1 MPETCPACNKVYSN
15 KYNLAKHYVRQPLC
29 KKWQEL
35 NCEIK
40 SYVDYKF
47 AGSILEEPKS
57 NTTCQSCGIVYS
69 NVGNLNKHL
78 ESSLICSK
86 WDLYNSLEPVQSYM
100 KKYFRDA
107 DVNLNK
113 LPVYHIIW
121 NLYLTDR
128 DVAFKQDITIYDANE
143 IFWDI
148 IKTQNIKYVAAIL
161 PNTVDLPHATGT
173 YTITPRDNG
182 FTKSLDA
189 YGIASDVMYYDG
201 HTESIDL
208 AQYEAQIA
216 IFEEHRRKR
225 ENVLIFCNSGYQR
238 SLPFIVYYLVKYHH
252 DEVPTISQAMDIIL
266 PQIDKEQ
273 YKNKM
278 KFVEKIE
285 ELFSK
290 NGVVF

>member
-1 MPETCPACNKVYSN
+1 MPETCSACNKVYSN

-29 KKWQEL
+29 KKWQEM
-35 NCEIK
+35 NSEIK
-40 SYVDYKF
+40 SYVDDKF
-47 AGSILEEPKS
+47 AAPILEQPKD

-78 ESSLICSK
+78 ENSVICSK

-100 KKYFRDA
+100 KKYYRDA

-113 LPVYHIIW
+113 LPLYHIIW
-121 NLYLTDR
+121 NLFLTDR
-128 DVAFKQDITIYDANE
+128 DIAFKPDITDADASE
-143 IFWDI
+143 IFWDM

-161 PNTVDLPHATGT
+161 PNEHNTWGVNMKTNHK
-173 YTITPRDNG
+173 G
-182 FTKSLDA
+182 FTKSLDEH
-189 YGIASDVMYYDG
+189 GISNNVMLYDG

-208 AQYEAQIA
+208 AQYDAQIA

-225 ENVLIFCNSGYQR
+225 ENVLIFCNKGYQR
-238 SLPFIVYYLVKYHH
+238 SLPFIVYYLVKFHH

-278 KFVEKIE
+278 QFVEKIE